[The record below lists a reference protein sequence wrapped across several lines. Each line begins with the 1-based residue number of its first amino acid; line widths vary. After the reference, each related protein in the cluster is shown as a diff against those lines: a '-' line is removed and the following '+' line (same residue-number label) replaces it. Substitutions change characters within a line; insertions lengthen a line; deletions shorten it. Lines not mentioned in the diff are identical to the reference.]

1 MTESFNLDLKPTTF
15 EEKYEGDLETSTVLS
30 NRLNDLKKEI
40 KVMLPCKVTKVN
52 HDGNYVTAEI
62 LDYDADEKGNVQ
74 EYPPLT
80 NIPIRQPM
88 DSGSAYVRLPVQVG
102 DIGTVQF
109 FDSSVDDLVTS
120 NVHTY
125 DLTEEWHKLSDNLF
139 TNGFLPKDKTFSFDS
154 NSKIILG
161 GKDGTATFKLS
172 SDNNWIM
179 VGNLQV
185 NGNISATGTITGTT
199 DVIGGGKSLKSHT
212 HPYTDDGNSMNT
224 GSPN

>member
-1 MTESFNLDLKPTTF
+1 MAENTNYKPRSH
-15 EEKYEGDLETSTVLS
+15 EEKYEGNLEYSTLIS

-52 HDGNYVTAEI
+52 HNTNYVTVEL
-62 LDYDADEKGNVQ
+62 LDYDSDEKGNTQ

-80 NIPIRQPM
+80 NVPIRQPM
-88 DSGSAYVRLPVQVG
+88 DSGSAFIRLPVQVG
-102 DIGTVQF
+102 DTGTIQF
-109 FDSSVDDLVTS
+109 FDSSVDDLITS
-120 NVHTY
+120 GTHTY
-125 DLTEEWHKLSDNLF
+125 DYTEDWHKLSDNLF

-161 GKDGTATFKLS
+161 GKDGTAIFKLS

-212 HPYTDDGNSMNT
+212 HPYTDNGTTMNT
-224 GSPN
+224 SAPN